1 MTIDDI
7 RRELQLRGWT
17 QKQLA
22 DKLHIHP
29 VTLGLILT
37 GKNKLTPQLAAH
49 IDLIFHSEFEV
60 FVGHKVSLTTGE
72 VQPFYQGIEHLSE
85 TEQLNILLDVVRDSA
100 LWYIEEQRTHLP
112 PEKIAELEEAYESIR
127 HITARDRHVKNDL
140 TAE

>member
-7 RRELQLRGWT
+7 RRELQARGWT

-22 DKLHIHP
+22 TKLRIHP

-49 IDLIFHSEFEV
+49 IDLIFHSEHDV
-60 FVGHKVSLTTGE
+60 FVAHKVSLTTGK

-85 TEQLNILLDVVRDSA
+85 TEQLNVLLDVVRDTA
-100 LWYIEEQRTHLP
+100 QWYIEEQRPHLS
-112 PEKIAELEEAYESIR
+112 PEKIADLEEAYESIR
-127 HITARDRHVKNDL
+127 YITARDPHADDDFP
-140 TAE
+140 EE